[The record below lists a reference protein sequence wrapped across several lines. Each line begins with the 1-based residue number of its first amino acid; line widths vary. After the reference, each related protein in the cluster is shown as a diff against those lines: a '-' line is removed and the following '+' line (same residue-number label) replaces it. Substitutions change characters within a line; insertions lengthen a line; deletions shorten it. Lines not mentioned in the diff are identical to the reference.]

1 MDGFQVERDVVMAMR
16 DGVRLR
22 ADIWRPVTDRPV
34 SAILFRTPYDR
45 RAFNADFL
53 RPQDTA
59 AAGFAAIVQDTR
71 GRFGSEGDWRPLMWE
86 QEGDD
91 GHDSVEWI
99 ACQPWCSGAVGMSG
113 PSYLGI
119 TQLVTAARR
128 PPHLRAIAPA
138 IASFAQGEQVEM
150 GGGFRLDHILSW
162 VAFMALDWMQRRQA
176 SGAPLPEDAVAEV
189 LRAAQNPRALM
200 DHRPL
205 RDIGLFRL
213 PGFPIRFDDLANPA
227 NAARI
232 LPDITDIPTLHIGGW
247 YDVFAQSTVA
257 MFRQQRALGRGDAH
271 LVMGCWSHGGNLPSQ
286 HGEVNFGLAA
296 SGAGARIA
304 ERHIAFFRR
313 YLDGADVAI
322 PPVRYFLA
330 NAGEWRDAAA
340 WPPAD
345 TVTVDIPLSGPG
357 EHAYRY
363 DPADPTPTVG
373 GRTLG
378 LGGLAMGPIDQRR
391 LNGRGDLLRYAT
403 PPVPA
408 DLDLIGPVE
417 AALTFS
423 SSCVDTD
430 VVCRLLDIAP
440 DGTTLPVTDGTLRL
454 RYRAGF
460 DREVPLVPDQPVAIT
475 IPMGDIAWRLR
486 TGHRLGL
493 QVQSANYPHLDPNLN
508 DMSPLGTGTA
518 GIVADN
524 RVHDGD
530 GASAIRVTTA
540 RPLPSPL
547 TLRPEPA
554 SG

>member
-1 MDGFQVERDVVMAMR
+1 MDGFQVERDVAMEMR

-22 ADIWRPVTDRPV
+22 ADIWRPMTGRPV

-53 RPQDTA
+53 RPQDAA

-71 GRFGSEGDWRPLMWE
+71 GRFASEGAWKPLMWE

-99 ACQPWCSGAVGMSG
+99 AHQPWCSGAVGMSG

-138 IASFAQGEQVEM
+138 IASFAQGEWLEM

-162 VAFMALDWMQRRQA
+162 VAFMALDWLQRRQA
-176 SGAPLPEDAVAEV
+176 SDDPLPGAAVADV
-189 LRAAQNPRALM
+189 LRAAQDPRSLM
-200 DHRPL
+200 DQRPL

-213 PGFPIRFDDLANPA
+213 PGFPISFDDLTNPA

-232 LPDITDIPTLHIGGW
+232 LPEIAGIPTLHVGGW

-257 MFRQQRALGRGDAH
+257 MFRQQRARGRHDAH
-271 LVMGCWSHGGNLPSQ
+271 LVMGCWSHGGTLPSQ

-296 SGAGARIA
+296 SGAGGRIA

-322 PPVRYFLA
+322 PPARYFLA
-330 NAGEWRDAAA
+330 NAGEWRDATA
-340 WPPAD
+340 WPPDGA
-345 TVTVDIPLSGPG
+345 VTVDIPLSGPG
-357 EHAYRY
+357 ERAYRY

-391 LNGRGDLLRYAT
+391 LNVRGDLLRYAT
-403 PPVPA
+403 LPVTTP
-408 DLDLIGPVE
+408 LDLIGPV
-417 AALTFS
+417 AATLTFS
-423 SSCVDTD
+423 SSATDTD

-440 DGTTLPVTDGTLRL
+440 DGTMLPVTDGTLRL
-454 RYRAGF
+454 RYREGF
-460 DREVPLVPDQPVAIT
+460 EREIPLVPGVPVAVT

-486 TGHRLGL
+486 AGHRLGL
-493 QVQSANYPHLDPNLN
+493 QVQSANHPHLDPNLN
-508 DMSPLGTGTA
+508 DMSPLGTGTT

-530 GASAIRVTTA
+530 GASVIRVTT
-540 RPLPSPL
+540 PHPPSAAL
-547 TLRPEPA
+547 TLRPEA
-554 SG
+554 VSA

>member
-1 MDGFQVERDVVMAMR
+1 MNGFQVERDVAMEMR

-22 ADIWRPVTDRPV
+22 ADIWRPMVSRPV

-53 RPQDTA
+53 RPQDAA
-59 AAGFAAIVQDTR
+59 AAGFAAVVQDTR
-71 GRFGSEGDWRPLMWE
+71 GRFSSEGDWKPLMWE

-99 ACQPWCSGAVGMSG
+99 ARQPWCSGAVGMSG

-138 IASFAQGEQVEM
+138 IASVAEGEQVEM

-176 SGAPLPEDAVAEV
+176 SGDPLPDAAVAEV
-189 LRAAQNPRALM
+189 SRAAQNPRGLM

-205 RDIGLFRL
+205 RDIALFRL
-213 PGFPIRFDDLANPA
+213 PGFPITFDDLANPA

-232 LPDITDIPTLHIGGW
+232 LPEIADIPTLHVGGW
-247 YDVFAQSTVA
+247 YDVFAQSTVE
-257 MFRQQRALGRGDAH
+257 MFRRQRLLGRDDAH
-271 LVMGCWSHGGNLPSQ
+271 LVMGCWSHGGTLPSQ

-304 ERHIAFFRR
+304 ERHISFFRR

-322 PPVRYFLA
+322 PPARYFLA
-330 NAGEWRDAAA
+330 NAGEWRDAPA
-340 WPPAD
+340 WPPAG
-345 TVTVDIPLSGPG
+345 TVTVEIPLSGPG
-357 EHAYRY
+357 ERIYRY
-363 DPADPTPTVG
+363 DPENPTPTVG

-378 LGGLAMGPIDQRR
+378 LGGLAMGPVDQRR

-403 PPVPA
+403 LPVPA
-408 DLDLIGPVE
+408 DLDLIGPVD
-417 AALTFS
+417 ATLTFS
-423 SSCVDTD
+423 SSAIDTD
-430 VVCRLLDIAP
+430 VVCRLLDITP
-440 DGTTLPVTDGTLRL
+440 DGTMLPVTDGTLRL
-454 RYRAGF
+454 RHREGF
-460 DREVPLVPDQPVAIT
+460 DREVPLVPGQPTMLAIA
-475 IPMGDIAWRLR
+475 MGNIAWRLR

-508 DMSPLGTGTA
+508 DMSPLGSGTA
-518 GIVADN
+518 GIVAHN
-524 RVHDGD
+524 RVHDGE
-530 GASAIRVTTA
+530 GASAIRITA
-540 RPLPSPL
+540 TRPPPDPL

-554 SG
+554 SR